1 MCLREVL
8 TRFMKRFGSC
18 WLFVV
23 FAVVVALVPSGA
35 GAQEE
40 LSEAKPGPCDDGWV
54 APTPTDVAVSSVPIR
69 VASTEDDYFVL
80 YVRDK
85 PVVENVVGDI
95 PVLVKRG
102 ESGTTILADNLAPL
116 AASRYR
122 VEKYQVANP
131 ADLDGDC
138 VDDIAELNALG
149 LRSPIVKI
157 DPVRGDLGAVTI
169 VNRAAFKKLAYKGTN
184 AVSEEDKVNIEYIKF
199 HVCGFDTRYPSFYFQ
214 NTNRFKIHLQSW
226 YYEPAVRKGCRGTTV
241 KTGVLVYHPNVVAPD
256 GSLGVYRF
264 DMQQHYKV
272 SFKEVAYMYERL
284 AAVLPFLTNNL
295 AYYPT
300 GGKTWGQQADYL
312 AKKSLYDASRVN
324 VLLGGDVVADV
335 PYVPYHEA
343 EGYGLLKVVE
353 PGEVPGPRDVVV
365 LTALPNNLPRVAG
378 VVTTV
383 PQTPLSHVN
392 LRAIQNDVPNAFIRD
407 ALNEDDS
414 DIHELVG
421 EYVYYKTTKD
431 GYTLRAATK
440 AEVDAHYSSSRPAS
454 VQTPTRDLTVKQITS
469 LSNISFDDWDAFGV
483 KASNMAELSKL
494 SSLAAGTVPVGYGV
508 PFYFYDEFMKANG
521 LYGDIQAL
529 LSDPDFQ
536 SDFAEQEK
544 ELKKLR
550 KKIKKATTPA
560 WIITALE
567 NMHKTYPEGTSL
579 RYRSSTNNE
588 DLPDFSGAGLY
599 DSKTQ
604 DPDETTEDGIDKSI
618 KAVWASLWN
627 FRAFAEREHHRVDH
641 LSTAMGVL
649 VHPNFS
655 DELAN
660 GVAVSYDPVKGLAD
674 LYYVNTQLGEDLVTN
689 PEVNSL
695 PEEILLAADGTSTVL
710 AYSNLAKSN
719 TLFMSD
725 AQMIQLRNSLKAIH
739 DRFAV
744 LYKVKDGDD
753 FAMEIEFKITSA
765 NKLAIKQA
773 RPWVFTQPLGEAQVS
788 TALAGLI
795 SDVWSY
801 AAETDNG
808 EAHVRRWKRVVLAL
822 GEDVPGFSGT
832 PMTATEA
839 QGHAQTF
846 SSVRWDPV
854 VEVLQKLEAA
864 AQQAPVTPVV
874 SITADLDVA
883 EGGDALFTVS
893 ASPAPSAA
901 LGVTVNVA
909 ASGDFGVAT
918 GSRTVTIPTSGSATL
933 TVATTGDSVDEADG
947 SVTVSVADGAVY
959 DVDSSAGTATV
970 AVTDDDDPPLTVSV
984 VAGSDV
990 TEGGSALF
998 TVSASPAP
1006 SAALGVTV
1014 NVAASGDFGVATG
1027 SRTVTI
1033 PTSGSATLT
1042 VATTGDTNDEADG
1055 SVTVSVNAGT
1065 GYTVDS
1071 SAGSASVNIA
1081 DDDDPVL
1088 VVYVVPAGLVAD
1100 VRGYAAETDNGVAH
1114 VRRWKR
1120 VLLALGEDVPG
1131 FSGTPM
1137 SATEAQGHA
1146 QTFWS
1151 VRWDPVVV
1159 ALQKLEAN
1167 PSQQQTPVTPTVSVV
1182 AGSDV
1187 TEGGSALFTVSASP
1201 APSAAL
1207 GVTVN
1212 VAASGDFGVATGSR
1226 TVTIPTSGSATL
1238 TVATTGDTND
1248 EADGSVTV
1256 SVNAGTGYTVDS
1268 SAGPAS
1274 VNIADDDDPVL
1285 VVYVV
1290 PAGLVADVRGYAA
1303 ETDNGVAHVRR
1314 WKRVLL
1320 ALGEDVPGFS
1330 GTPMSATEA
1339 QGHAQ
1344 TFWSV
1349 RWDPVV
1355 VALQKLEA
1363 NPSQQQ
1369 TPVTPT
1375 VSVVAGSDVT
1385 EGGSALFTVSA
1396 SPAPSAALGVTVNVA
1411 ASGDFG
1417 VATGSRT
1424 VTIPTSGSA
1433 TLTVAT
1439 TGDTNDEADG
1449 SVTVTVTDGAA
1460 YDVSSTAGSAS
1471 VNIADD
1477 DDPPVP
1483 TVSVV
1488 AGSDVTEGGSALF
1501 TVSASP
1507 APSAAL
1513 DVTVNVAASG
1523 DYGITTGTQTVTIP
1537 ISGSA
1542 TLTVATTGDTNDEA
1556 DGSVTVTVTD
1566 GAAYDVSSTAGSAS
1580 VNIADDDDPPVP
1592 TVSVVAGSD
1601 VTEGGSALFT
1611 VSASPAPSAALDVTV
1626 NVAASGDYG
1635 ITTGTQTVTIPTSGS
1650 ATLTVATTGDTNDE
1664 ADGSVTVTVT
1674 DGAAYDVSSTAGSAT
1689 VNIADDDDPPVP
1701 LTSSDLPAFQISDG
1715 VYNEGNIYGYYLFY
1729 VTLNK
1734 PVATPVRVRYDFEPT
1749 GTGTGHAT
1757 GGQDYQSISRTIY
1770 FRAGVTQNAGLLVV
1784 KDDNNKESDETLR
1797 ITLTSLNPET
1807 ATTTDR
1813 STATATLTIKDND

>member
-1 MCLREVL
+1 
-8 TRFMKRFGSC
+8 MKRFGSC

-23 FAVVVALVPSGA
+23 FAVVAALVPSGA

-69 VASTEDDYFVL
+69 VVSTEDDYFVL
-80 YVRDK
+80 YVRDQ
-85 PVVENVVGDI
+85 PVVENVVWDI

-102 ESGTTILADNLAPL
+102 ESGTTTLADNLAPL

-226 YYEPAVRKGCRGTTV
+226 SYEPAVLKGCRGTTV

-431 GYTLRAATK
+431 GHTLRAATK

-469 LSNISFDDWDAFGV
+469 LSNISFDDSDAFGV

-808 EAHVRRWKRVVLAL
+808 EAHVRRWKRVLLAF

-854 VEVLQKLEAA
+854 VEALQKLEAV

-874 SITADLDVA
+874 SITAGSDVA
-883 EGGDALFTVS
+883 EGGDAVFTVS

-901 LGVTVNVA
+901 LDVTVNVT

-933 TVATTGDSVDEADG
+933 TFATTGDSVDEADG

-970 AVTDDDDPPLTVSV
+970 AVTDDDDPPVPVVSV

-990 TEGGSALF
+990 TEGAAALF

-1006 SAALGVTV
+1006 SAALDVTV
-1014 NVAASGDFGVATG
+1014 NV
-1027 SRTVTI
+1027 TV
-1033 PTSGSATLT
+1033 
-1042 VATTGDTNDEADG
+1042 
-1055 SVTVSVNAGT
+1055 
-1065 GYTVDS
+1065 
-1071 SAGSASVNIA
+1071 
-1081 DDDDPVL
+1081 
-1088 VVYVVPAGLVAD
+1088 
-1100 VRGYAAETDNGVAH
+1100 
-1114 VRRWKR
+1114 
-1120 VLLALGEDVPG
+1120 
-1131 FSGTPM
+1131 
-1137 SATEAQGHA
+1137 
-1146 QTFWS
+1146 
-1151 VRWDPVVV
+1151 
-1159 ALQKLEAN
+1159 
-1167 PSQQQTPVTPTVSVV
+1167 
-1182 AGSDV
+1182 
-1187 TEGGSALFTVSASP
+1187 
-1201 APSAAL
+1201 
-1207 GVTVN
+1207 
-1212 VAASGDFGVATGSR
+1212 
-1226 TVTIPTSGSATL
+1226 
-1238 TVATTGDTND
+1238 
-1248 EADGSVTV
+1248 
-1256 SVNAGTGYTVDS
+1256 
-1268 SAGPAS
+1268 
-1274 VNIADDDDPVL
+1274 
-1285 VVYVV
+1285 
-1290 PAGLVADVRGYAA
+1290 
-1303 ETDNGVAHVRR
+1303 
-1314 WKRVLL
+1314 
-1320 ALGEDVPGFS
+1320 
-1330 GTPMSATEA
+1330 
-1339 QGHAQ
+1339 
-1344 TFWSV
+1344 
-1349 RWDPVV
+1349 
-1355 VALQKLEA
+1355 
-1363 NPSQQQ
+1363 
-1369 TPVTPT
+1369 
-1375 VSVVAGSDVT
+1375 
-1385 EGGSALFTVSA
+1385 
-1396 SPAPSAALGVTVNVA
+1396 
-1411 ASGDFG
+1411 SGDFG

-1477 DDPPVP
+1477 DDPVLVVYVVPAGLVADVRGYAAETDNGVAHVRRWNRVLLALGEDVPGFSGTPMSATEAQGHAQTFWSVRWDPVVVALQKLEVVAQQTP
-1483 TVSVV
+1483 VTPVVSVV
-1488 AGSDVTEGGSALF
+1488 AGSDVTEGAAALF

-1513 DVTVNVAASG
+1513 DVTVNVTVSG
-1523 DYGITTGTQTVTIP
+1523 DFGVATGSRTVTIP
-1537 ISGSA
+1537 TSGSA

-1580 VNIADDDDPPVP
+1580 VNIADDDDPVLVVYVVPAGLVADVRGYAAETDNGVAHVRRWNRVLLALGEDVPGFSGTPMSATEAQGHAQTFWSVRWDPVVVALQKLEVVAQQTP
-1592 TVSVVAGSD
+1592 VTPVVSVVAGSD
-1601 VTEGGSALFT
+1601 VTEGAAALFT

-1626 NVAASGDYG
+1626 NVTASGDYG
-1635 ITTGTQTVTIPTSGS
+1635 ITTGTQTVTIPTSGT
-1650 ATLTVATTGDTNDE
+1650 ATLTVATTGDSVDE
-1664 ADGSVTVTVT
+1664 ADGSATVTVTDRAAYDVSSTAGSAKVNIADDDDPPVPTVSVVAGSDVTEGAAALFTVSASPAPSAALHVTVNVTASGDFGVATGSRTVTIPTSGSATLSIATTGDSVDEADGSATVTVT
-1674 DGAAYDVSSTAGSAT
+1674 DGAAYDVSSTAGSAS

-1734 PVATPVRVRYDFEPT
+1734 PAATPVRVRYDFEPT